1 MPSPSARARTLAG
14 AVLALTLVV
23 GVAAP
28 LGASVDVPSTP
39 STSSTSTSSTSTSTP
54 STTASTVTDSSTTTT
69 TSAGTVHVAV
79 VTPSI
84 AVAPATGLANGQR
97 VTVTGRRPAQVV
109 AQCSAAARCDDTMSV
124 PVPPGPDG
132 SAFSVSLVVRRVLHL
147 GSQTVDCA
155 GAGTCRVQ
163 AQVTPGTLG
172 LNDAFAYIRVD
183 RGAVPAPSA
192 TVRPS
197 SALRDV
203 QLVHVSASGYLP
215 SATISIAECSA
226 DATLCQPLDVPPAAA
241 GNDGT
246 LAADVHVLRTLRTGG
261 PAFDCAVR
269 VCVVRLSTA
278 DGDVASAPVSFDSSQ
293 PLAPPLAATVVP
305 DANLGDGQSVAV
317 HAVGFAAGD
326 TVALS
331 QCTVPSDVHEVPAC
345 APLAT
350 ATVQTTGVLDAT
362 VAVHASVVDSF
373 GIARTCGTARCV
385 LDIAS
390 THAPD
395 DVRAPLAFGGP
406 APVNPSVTLNV
417 SPSSGLVDRQVVDVS
432 GDNLAPSPTGD
443 LPLLYQ
449 CVTGVF
455 QYACATSGAGTVV
468 PDGAG
473 HYATTFRVQR
483 VVVGADGTRYDCA
496 DGPGRCALT
505 LDLAHAVPLAFDASV
520 PPAPAPMVSLTPA
533 GPLADRTDVTV
544 HATGLVPGSFVSVS
558 ECRVTTC
565 NVLDATGAVA
575 DGSGAIDV
583 ALPVYRVFEDLTAG
597 RVDCTSGCEIH
608 ADDGTGNLGVAAIT
622 FDPALGLAGTV
633 PVISVRG
640 SHALVG
646 GGDTVVSGTAFA
658 PFTSVVLAECPAGA
672 SDTSSCDAF
681 DRATVDAAGGF
692 AVTTGTKAVLTTPS
706 GPLDCRVAF
715 GTCAYAAWDG
725 HDLFRAPIGFATA
738 SPTGVEDP
746 PSAVPPTAP
755 PTAPTPPASPPVDV
769 LGAHLS
775 RDAGNAA
782 TAAGASGSGSSLPFT
797 GGSPLVALAVALASL
812 AAGAALVTATR
823 RAARR

>member
-1 MPSPSARARTLAG
+1 
-14 AVLALTLVV
+14 
-23 GVAAP
+23 
-28 LGASVDVPSTP
+28 
-39 STSSTSTSSTSTSTP
+39 
-54 STTASTVTDSSTTTT
+54 
-69 TSAGTVHVAV
+69 
-79 VTPSI
+79 
-84 AVAPATGLANGQR
+84 
-97 VTVTGRRPAQVV
+97 
-109 AQCSAAARCDDTMSV
+109 MSV

-132 SAFSVSLVVRRVLHL
+132 TAFSVSLVVRRVLHL
-147 GSQTVDCA
+147 GSQTVDCSGA
-155 GAGTCRVQ
+155 GACRVQ

-172 LNDAFAYIRVD
+172 LNDAFAYIRAE
-183 RGAVPAPSA
+183 GGPLPAPSA
-192 TVRPS
+192 TVTPS

-203 QLVHVSASGYLP
+203 QLVRVSASGFLP
-215 SATISIAECSA
+215 SATITVAECSV
-226 DATLCQPLDVPPAAA
+226 DATLCQPLDAPPVAA
-241 GNDGT
+241 GHDGT
-246 LAADVHVLRTLRTGG
+246 LEADVHVLRTLRTGG

-269 VCVVRLSTA
+269 ACVVRLSTA
-278 DGDVASAPVSFDSSQ
+278 DGDVATAPLSFDSSQ
-293 PLAPPLAATVVP
+293 PLAPPPAATVVP
-305 DANLGDGQSVAV
+305 DANLGDGQAVAV

-350 ATVQTTGVLDAT
+350 ATVPTTGVLDAT

-406 APVNPSVTLNV
+406 APVNPSVTLDV

-443 LPLLYQ
+443 LPLLYE

-455 QYACATSGAGTVV
+455 QYACATSGGGMVV

-483 VVVGADGTRYDCA
+483 VVVGADGTRYDCGDA
-496 DGPGRCALT
+496 PGRCALT
-505 LDLAHAVPLAFDASV
+505 LDLTHAVPLAFDASV
-520 PPAPAPMVSLTPA
+520 PPAAAPTVSLTPA

-544 HATGLVPGSFVSVS
+544 HATGLVPGSFVGVS

-565 NVLDATGAVA
+565 DALDATGAVA
-575 DGSGAIDV
+575 DGSGALDV
-583 ALPVYRVFEDLTAG
+583 TLRVYRVFEDLTAG
-597 RVDCTSGCEIH
+597 RVDCISGCEIH
-608 ADDGTGNLGVAAIT
+608 ADDGTGNLGVAGIT
-622 FDPALGLAGTV
+622 FDPTLGLAGTV
-633 PVISVRG
+633 PAISVRG

-646 GGDTVVSGTAFA
+646 GGDTAVIGAGFA

-681 DRATVDAAGGF
+681 DRASVDATGGF

-725 HDLFRAPIGFATA
+725 HDLFPAPIGFVAA
-738 SPTGVEDP
+738 SPTGVENP
-746 PSAVPPTAP
+746 PSAVLPTAP
-755 PTAPTPPASPPVDV
+755 PTTPTPPASQPVDV
-769 LGAHLS
+769 LGAHVS

-782 TAAGASGSGSSLPFT
+782 TGAGASGSGSSLPFT
-797 GGSPLVALAVALASL
+797 GGSPVAALAVALAAL
-812 AAGAALVTATR
+812 AAGAALVAAARTRTR
-823 RAARR
+823 RRESPLT